1 MEIQE
6 PLNSANR
13 PRQPTLSPLRILRGA
28 LLLAMFLS
36 TAFMLLVCLA
46 PWTAVVLRFFS
57 VHYSRVATSC
67 LFGAWLSMWPL
78 LFEKINGTKVV
89 FSGEYVPEKERVLI
103 LANHRTEVDW
113 MYLWDLA
120 ARKGRLGYIRYV
132 LKSSLMRL
140 PVFGWAFQ
148 ILEFI
153 PVERKWELDESKML
167 HILSSYRDPDDP
179 LWLVVFPEGTD
190 YTEHKCIRSQ
200 QYAAENGLPVLRNVL
215 LPKTRGFYACFETLR
230 CSLDAVYDITIGYKH
245 WCPLFRDNIL
255 GVGPSEV
262 HIHVKR
268 IPVNEIPLSENDVA
282 GWLMD
287 RFRVKDHLLSDFTA
301 QGHFPNQGTEGDLF
315 ALKYVVIYALVIAAT
330 CTCTYLITFS
340 SIWIKIYVLASCGY
354 FVSATYF
361 DLQPSPIL

>member
-1 MEIQE
+1 MTEWPDQILFVFSGKGVARFFQDLRKAVLRTIHRHFAGSSSFRNIGCDSRQSFCVDLSPTLRKWELIWCLRKMEIQE
-6 PLNSANR
+6 PLTSTNR
-13 PRQPTLSPLRILRGA
+13 PRHPTLSPLRILRGA
-28 LLLAMFLS
+28 SLLVMFLS
-36 TAFMLLVCLA
+36 TAFMLLVCIA

-167 HILSSYRDPDDP
+167 RILSSYKDPDDP

-190 YTEHKCIRSQ
+190 YT
-200 QYAAENGLPVLRNVL
+200 
-215 LPKTRGFYACFETLR
+215 
-230 CSLDAVYDITIGYKH
+230 
-245 WCPLFRDNIL
+245 
-255 GVGPSEV
+255 
-262 HIHVKR
+262 
-268 IPVNEIPLSENDVA
+268 
-282 GWLMD
+282 
-287 RFRVKDHLLSDFTA
+287 
-301 QGHFPNQGTEGDLF
+301 
-315 ALKYVVIYALVIAAT
+315 
-330 CTCTYLITFS
+330 
-340 SIWIKIYVLASCGY
+340 
-354 FVSATYF
+354 
-361 DLQPSPIL
+361 